1 MFDSMIESVATRMA
15 SKSKVM
21 DPAAKDAKE
30 KSKAG
35 RKSRAT
41 RSARLDATAD
51 AFLAKHGYDV
61 GGNPSGNIK

>member
-1 MFDSMIESVATRMA
+1 MFDSMIESIA
-15 SKSKVM
+15 SKPKVM

-51 AFLAKHGYDV
+51 AFLAKHGYDAN
-61 GGNPSGNIK
+61 GNTK